1 MSQFLSFRE
10 NGANRRPDKMDSLE
24 KLLPNVFQ
32 SKTVLTYNCENESN
46 IHQKTWGEQVAAYWV
61 LSTGRIKNPI

>member
-1 MSQFLSFRE
+1 
-10 NGANRRPDKMDSLE
+10 MDSLE